1 MDIIHTE
8 VGSADGGLAGA
19 VGVVDHHAQRAQMV
33 DVFGTDDIPTANQQA
48 QRTGNPLQL
57 VHFQQQIRE
66 TAEHRHLM
74 ALDVVHQPVDVG
86 LGFFRWDAE
95 RGTAEQGGKDLLH
108 EDVERA
114 DGVLQ
119 HAVARLRMELMLEST
134 DIVEHILVSHHHALG
149 LTRRAAGIE
158 NVGEVAYLIYIIVY
172 ILDAFVRHHKVTVFH
187 HILDALL
194 GERRFGWHIS
204 GTRLQRCQD
213 GGNHLYRMAHH
224 DAHLGWILY
233 GEAIGNLSSHCV
245 QFAISQAFL
254 LVHHGYRI
262 RMCRHLLF
270 EYIINCLHICLA
282 FYCFFFRLQFCANR
296 EQSQAC
302 LSYAE
307 VMPESQCH
315 F

>member
-1 MDIIHTE
+1 
-8 VGSADGGLAGA
+8 
-19 VGVVDHHAQRAQMV
+19 
-33 DVFGTDDIPTANQQA
+33 
-48 QRTGNPLQL
+48 
-57 VHFQQQIRE
+57 
-66 TAEHRHLM
+66 
-74 ALDVVHQPVDVG
+74 
-86 LGFFRWDAE
+86 
-95 RGTAEQGGKDLLH
+95 
-108 EDVERA
+108 
-114 DGVLQ
+114 
-119 HAVARLRMELMLEST
+119 MLEST

-158 NVGEVAYLIYIIVY
+158 DVGEVAYLIYIIVY
-172 ILDAFVRHHKVTVFH
+172 ILDAFVRHHKVTAFH

-224 DAHLGWILY
+224 DAHLGRILY

-270 EYIINCLHICLA
+270 EYIINRLHTCLA
-282 FYCFFFRLQFCANR
+282 FIASCFRVQRYDLFPNALQDKQR
-296 EQSQAC
+296 RK
-302 LSYAE
+302 
-307 VMPESQCH
+307 CH
-315 F
+315 FSGLSFFSILRSAISDATRQSLSKLNFALAAPEIPMVSSPCIS